1 MLSMLIY
8 FALFLDSVN
17 VMRNMKSISFFY
29 LSIPFLIQRKALPYF
44 ILNLIG
50 FGFHTSS
57 IVYFPLYFILTKKYH
72 KYVYWGIFLVGNFM
86 VLSHINLFSNL
97 LIQGASMIGGRVLSS
112 TEEYMVKSMFNNY
125 SAVSIGY
132 LERMCSGI
140 LLLLF
145 YDKLNAL
152 GKNMTLFYNLFFC
165 MLFCRLFLAEFDTLP
180 VRFSYLFMSSY
191 CILYPAIYKEL
202 NMRWKIVFL
211 AVVCLYA
218 VIRVFQLGQDEHY
231 LYHNVLFG

>member
-1 MLSMLIY
+1 
-8 FALFLDSVN
+8 
-17 VMRNMKSISFFY
+17 
-29 LSIPFLIQRKALPYF
+29 
-44 ILNLIG
+44 
-50 FGFHTSS
+50 
-57 IVYFPLYFILTKKYH
+57 
-72 KYVYWGIFLVGNFM
+72 
-86 VLSHINLFSNL
+86 
-97 LIQGASMIGGRVLSS
+97 
-112 TEEYMVKSMFNNY
+112 MVKSMFNNY

-191 CILYPAIYKEL
+191 CILYPTNLQRTEYE
-202 NMRWKIVFL
+202 VEDSFSGCC
-211 AVVCLYA
+211 VSVCCYQS
-218 VIRVFQLGQDEHY
+218 VPIGTR
-231 LYHNVLFG
+231 

>member
-1 MLSMLIY
+1 MLVVPAVFVFFMLSMLIY

-97 LIQGASMIGGRVLSS
+97 LIQGASMIGG
-112 TEEYMVKSMFNNY
+112 
-125 SAVSIGY
+125 
-132 LERMCSGI
+132 
-140 LLLLF
+140 
-145 YDKLNAL
+145 
-152 GKNMTLFYNLFFC
+152 
-165 MLFCRLFLAEFDTLP
+165 
-180 VRFSYLFMSSY
+180 
-191 CILYPAIYKEL
+191 
-202 NMRWKIVFL
+202 VF
-211 AVVCLYA
+211 
-218 VIRVFQLGQDEHY
+218 
-231 LYHNVLFG
+231 

>member
-1 MLSMLIY
+1 M
-8 FALFLDSVN
+8 F
-17 VMRNMKSISFFY
+17 
-29 LSIPFLIQRKALPYF
+29 
-44 ILNLIG
+44 
-50 FGFHTSS
+50 
-57 IVYFPLYFILTKKYH
+57 
-72 KYVYWGIFLVGNFM
+72 
-86 VLSHINLFSNL
+86 LSHINLFSNL

-152 GKNMTLFYNLFFC
+152 GKKMTLFYNLFFC